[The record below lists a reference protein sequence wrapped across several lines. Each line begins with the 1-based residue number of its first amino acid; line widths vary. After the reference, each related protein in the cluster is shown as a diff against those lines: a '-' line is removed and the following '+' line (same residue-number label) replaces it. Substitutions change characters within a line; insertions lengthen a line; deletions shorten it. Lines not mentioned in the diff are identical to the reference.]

1 MKNLTITLLCFIAAI
16 QFLFAQSNIEKLLDK
31 TTEEYSQ
38 NPAATIQ
45 KYGSDDFTFINAE
58 GNILNK
64 VQTVQGVSAAKLED
78 VKFTDRNIKTYGN
91 ITIVKGIN
99 TSRWNIGG
107 TIINYKDAFT
117 YIYQINGNDIKWL
130 SAQHS
135 LVTLKDRNKALF
147 RELEQL
153 GNEQKPID
161 YSKFYAD
168 SFEIKDFG
176 KGPEAAEKTRNLVRK
191 GFPDLKVQ
199 IIELIAEGDL
209 LFARCESSGTHLG
222 DYFGNKATGKRGK
235 IAHWAVYR
243 FNAEGKI
250 VESWTLNDNLLLMQQ
265 LGVLK

>member
-1 MKNLTITLLCFIAAI
+1 MKKLIISTLCFLTSI
-16 QFLFAQSNIEKLLDK
+16 QFSFSQSNIEKLLDK
-31 TTEEYSQ
+31 TAEEYSQ

-64 VQTVQGVSAAKLED
+64 TQTVQVASAGKLED

-99 TSRWNIGG
+99 TSRWNIRGM
-107 TIINYKDAFT
+107 TINYKDAFT
-117 YIYQINGNDIKWL
+117 YIYQINGNDVKWL

-135 LVTLKDRNKALF
+135 LVTLKDRNKAIF

-168 SFEIKDFG
+168 SFEIKDVG
-176 KGPEAAEKTRNLVRK
+176 KGPSAAEKVRNLARK
-191 GFPDLKVQ
+191 GFPDLNVR

-209 LFARCESSGTHLG
+209 LFARCESTGTHLG
-222 DYFGNKATGKRGK
+222 DYYGNKATGKSGK
-235 IAHWAVYR
+235 IAHWVVYR
-243 FNAEGKI
+243 FNSEGKI
-250 VESWTLNDNLLLMQQ
+250 VQSWTLNDNLLLMQQ
-265 LGVLK
+265 LGIIK